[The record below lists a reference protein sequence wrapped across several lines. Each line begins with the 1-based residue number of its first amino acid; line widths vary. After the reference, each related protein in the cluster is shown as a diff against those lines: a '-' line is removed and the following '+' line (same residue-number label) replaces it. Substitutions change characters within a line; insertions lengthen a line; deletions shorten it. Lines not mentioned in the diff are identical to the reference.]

1 MFKQFQTL
9 INGNEGYLI
18 SSLGIFVLFFVLVG
32 LFIFLMKK
40 EEVQY
45 MSELPLND
53 KES

>member
-1 MFKQFQTL
+1 MFKQFSTL
-9 INGNEGYLI
+9 INGNEVYLI

-32 LFIFLMKK
+32 LFLFMMKK
-40 EEVQY
+40 EEVDY